1 MPLPFEV
8 FPRTEFFKGALPEA
22 AFWGRIALSVGG
34 AGLAASLLLVLVNLR
49 DQLSLRRGQ
58 SNPNQYRPPKWGPL
72 SQSLSE
78 FFADPVVNA
87 PLSPDA
93 AAEYIIGRLEAT
105 RDVTLSVIR
114 YFSYAPLLFGLM
126 GTVFALRSLLVVQGN
141 TLQQIEPH
149 LAGVFAGTLA
159 GIVGSLLAAVGGLT
173 LDWTSL
179 STINRAQ
186 DFIHRH
192 ILPTLPERRIAVRIE
207 DAVLALIAERA
218 QAVAESFSK
227 SMQPVAAQ
235 MAQIAE
241 RCGKAADAATKS
253 LSEAS
258 RVVREAG
265 NLEVASFDFK
275 KSAHMIDSS
284 AEQLSD
290 ATKQTAEVILRV
302 GEIRQ
307 SLTELLGGIR
317 ETAENLGATSTRL
330 GEQFESRVAELNA
343 QGERLRAT
351 SGMLQPAI
359 EALSV
364 ELMRRA
370 NADSGHL
377 EEIRGHVE
385 TTSRSFVSVT
395 DILRESS
402 NDLKTVPSR
411 IDAMAGTIADG
422 TRQGVARGMDQVA
435 DHIAKKLESVVLV
448 LERSAGA
455 LSKVFS
461 EAPPRD
467 ADGAIA
473 SLDLARSIRQAADE
487 MRKASDECRK
497 LTVALQQMQPDRG
510 GDTPKKGDGFF
521 RRFWD
526 R

>member
-1 MPLPFEV
+1 MPVPFEV

-22 AFWGRIALSVGG
+22 AFWGRVALSVGG
-34 AGLAASLLLVLVNLR
+34 AGLAASLVLVLVHLR
-49 DQLSLRRGQ
+49 DQVSLRRGQ
-58 SNPNQYRPPKWGPL
+58 ADPSRYRPPKWGPL

-78 FFADPVVNA
+78 FFADPVINA

-159 GIVGSLLAAVGGLT
+159 GIVGSFLAAVGGLT

-192 ILPTLPERRIAVRIE
+192 ILPILPERRIAVRIE

-218 QAVAESFSK
+218 QAVAESFSR
-227 SMQPVAAQ
+227 SIQPVATQ

-241 RCGKAADAATKS
+241 RCGKATDAATKS
-253 LSEAS
+253 LSEAA
-258 RVVREAG
+258 RIVREAG
-265 NLEVASFDFK
+265 NLEVASHDFK
-275 KSAHMIDSS
+275 KGAHMIDSS

-307 SLTELLGGIR
+307 SLAELLGRIR

-330 GEQFESRVAELNA
+330 GEQFESRMIELNA
-343 QGERLRAT
+343 QGEMFQAMV
-351 SGMLQPAI
+351 GNLQPAI
-359 EALSV
+359 EVLSV
-364 ELMRRA
+364 ELVRRA
-370 NADSGHL
+370 SADSAHL
-377 EEIRGHVE
+377 EVIKGHVE
-385 TTSRSFVSVT
+385 TTSRSFASVT
-395 DILRESS
+395 EILRESS
-402 NDLKTVPSR
+402 NELKTVPGR
-411 IDAMAGTIADG
+411 IEAIAGTIADR
-422 TRQGVARGMDQVA
+422 TRDGVTNQVA
-435 DHIAKKLESVVLV
+435 DQIAKKLESIVQI
-448 LERSAGA
+448 LERLPKG
-455 LSKVFS
+455 FS
-461 EAPPRD
+461 EAPPQ
-467 ADGAIA
+467 DGDEMLA
-473 SLDLARSIRQAADE
+473 SLDLARNIRQAAEE
-487 MRKASDECRK
+487 MRKASDETRK
-497 LTVALQQMQPDRG
+497 LAVALQQMLPARS
-510 GDTPKKGDGFF
+510 GDTSKKSDGFF